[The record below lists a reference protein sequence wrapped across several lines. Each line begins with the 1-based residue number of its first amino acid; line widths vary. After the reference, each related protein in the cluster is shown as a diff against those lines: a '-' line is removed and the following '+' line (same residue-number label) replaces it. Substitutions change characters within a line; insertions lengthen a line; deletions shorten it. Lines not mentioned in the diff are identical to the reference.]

1 LPAQLAQFHKENVVK
16 NHILRFVFL
25 SAAMSM
31 LSAAALAAPSCSNWM
46 WQTDGSYWQ
55 QCVND
60 DGSRHCYRATDDS
73 GSNAT
78 EISCS

>member
-1 LPAQLAQFHKENVVK
+1 MNSPVLKFAFLA
-16 NHILRFVFL
+16 
-25 SAAMSM
+25 AAMCLTS
-31 LSAAALAAPSCSNWM
+31 SVARAEPSCTVWM

-60 DGSRHCYRATDDS
+60 DGSRHCYRATDS
-73 GSNAT
+73 NGSNAT